1 MRVSSAGP
9 EWALASHATWLVI
22 VQREAASESEGV
34 ADCVFPTD
42 GDRCLEVTGTVMLA
56 PVLMSKSPND
66 EQLRRLLDV
75 RRTLASES
83 DYERLLERV
92 LEEGR
97 AITGARYAALGV
109 VDEER
114 VGLER
119 FITSGVDAATRGA
132 IGEPPR
138 GRGVLGVLVLDPR
151 PLRLAD
157 VAGHPDSYGFPAG
170 HPPMRN
176 FLGVPIMIGGE
187 VWGSLYFAEKE
198 DAPEF
203 SEADEQ
209 AAVVLAEWAAEAIE
223 NAND

>member
-1 MRVSSAGP
+1 
-9 EWALASHATWLVI
+9 
-22 VQREAASESEGV
+22 
-34 ADCVFPTD
+34 
-42 GDRCLEVTGTVMLA
+42 MLA

-66 EQLRRLLDV
+66 EQLRRLLNV
-75 RRTLASES
+75 RKTLASES

-109 VDEER
+109 LDQER
-114 VGLER
+114 VELER
-119 FITSGVDAATRGA
+119 FLTSGVDAGTRGA

-157 VAGHPDSYGFPAG
+157 VAEHPDSYGFPAG
-170 HPPMRN
+170 HPPMRS
-176 FLGVPIMIGGE
+176 FLGVPIMIGSE
-187 VWGSLYFAEKE
+187 VWGNLYFAEKE
-198 DAPEF
+198 DAREF

-209 AAVVLAEWAAEAIE
+209 AAVILAEWAAKAI
-223 NAND
+223 ANVTE

>member
-1 MRVSSAGP
+1 
-9 EWALASHATWLVI
+9 
-22 VQREAASESEGV
+22 
-34 ADCVFPTD
+34 
-42 GDRCLEVTGTVMLA
+42 MLA
-56 PVLMSKSPND
+56 PVLMSESPND

-109 VDEER
+109 LDQER
-114 VGLER
+114 VELER
-119 FITSGVDAATRGA
+119 FLTSGVDAGTRGA

-157 VAGHPDSYGFPAG
+157 VAEHPDSYGFPAG
-170 HPPMRN
+170 HPPMRS
-176 FLGVPIMIGGE
+176 FLGVPIMIGSE
-187 VWGSLYFAEKE
+187 VWGNLYFAEKE
-198 DAPEF
+198 DAREF

-209 AAVVLAEWAAEAIE
+209 AAVILAEWAAKAI
-223 NAND
+223 ANVTE

>member
-1 MRVSSAGP
+1 
-9 EWALASHATWLVI
+9 
-22 VQREAASESEGV
+22 
-34 ADCVFPTD
+34 
-42 GDRCLEVTGTVMLA
+42 MLA
-56 PVLMSKSPND
+56 PVLMSESPHH
-66 EQLRRLLDV
+66 EKLRRLLDV

-109 VDEER
+109 LDEDR
-114 VGLER
+114 VELER
-119 FITSGVDAATRGA
+119 FLTSGVDAGTRKA
-132 IGEPPR
+132 IGNLPR
-138 GRGVLGVLVLDPR
+138 GRGVLGVLLLDSR

-157 VAGHPDSYGFPAG
+157 IAEHPRSYGFPAG
-170 HPPMRN
+170 HPPMRS

-198 DAPEF
+198 DAREF
-203 SEADEQ
+203 SPADEQ

-223 NAND
+223 NVNQ

>member
-1 MRVSSAGP
+1 
-9 EWALASHATWLVI
+9 
-22 VQREAASESEGV
+22 
-34 ADCVFPTD
+34 
-42 GDRCLEVTGTVMLA
+42 MLA
-56 PVLMSKSPND
+56 PIRMSESPNH
-66 EQLRRLLDV
+66 EKLRRLLDV

-109 VDEER
+109 LDQER

-119 FITSGVDAATRGA
+119 FLTSGADAVTRDA

-138 GRGVLGVLVLDPR
+138 GRGVLGVLISDPR
-151 PLRLAD
+151 PRRLAN
-157 VAGHPDSYGFPAG
+157 VAEHPDSYGFPAG
-170 HPPMRN
+170 HPPIRS
-176 FLGVPIMIGGE
+176 FLGVPIMIGDE
-187 VWGSLYFAEKE
+187 VWGNLYFAEKE
-198 DAPEF
+198 DAREF

-223 NAND
+223 NVNE

>member
-1 MRVSSAGP
+1 
-9 EWALASHATWLVI
+9 
-22 VQREAASESEGV
+22 
-34 ADCVFPTD
+34 
-42 GDRCLEVTGTVMLA
+42 MLA
-56 PVLMSKSPND
+56 PVRMSESPNH
-66 EQLRRLLDV
+66 EKLRRLLDV

-109 VDEER
+109 LDQDR

-119 FITSGVDAATRGA
+119 FLTSGVDPVTREA

-138 GRGVLGVLVLDPR
+138 GRGVLGVLISDPR
-151 PLRLAD
+151 PLRLAN
-157 VAGHPDSYGFPAG
+157 VAEHPSRYGFPAG
-170 HPPMRN
+170 HPPMRS

-187 VWGSLYFAEKE
+187 VWGNLYFAEKE
-198 DAPEF
+198 DAREF

-223 NAND
+223 NVNE

>member
-1 MRVSSAGP
+1 
-9 EWALASHATWLVI
+9 
-22 VQREAASESEGV
+22 
-34 ADCVFPTD
+34 
-42 GDRCLEVTGTVMLA
+42 MLA
-56 PVLMSKSPND
+56 PVLMSESPNH
-66 EQLRRLLDV
+66 EKLRRLLDV

-109 VDEER
+109 LDEEE
-114 VGLER
+114 VELER
-119 FITSGVDAATRGA
+119 FLTSGVDAGTREA

-138 GRGVLGVLVLDPR
+138 GRGVLGVLILDPR

-157 VAGHPDSYGFPAG
+157 VAEHPESYGFPAG
-170 HPPMRN
+170 HPPMRS

-187 VWGSLYFAEKE
+187 VWGNLYFAEKE
-198 DAPEF
+198 DAREF

-209 AAVVLAEWAAEAIE
+209 AAVVLAEWAAKAIE
-223 NAND
+223 NVNE